1 MDEGVLSQHDAIY
14 DGILG
19 FLMLSTNLTI
29 FVFIQIHRTLRKEKV
44 RLCPSL
50 KSSLSHIDFVVQA
63 IDTRIVFLCVFYT
76 CRSWKN

>member
-1 MDEGVLSQHDAIY
+1 MDEGVLSQRDAIY

-44 RLCPSL
+44 SLPSRYNCYI
-50 KSSLSHIDFVVQA
+50 KISRA
-63 IDTRIVFLCVFYT
+63 
-76 CRSWKN
+76 